1 MRIFMFKSR
10 VKPDL
15 RAFAGEAAGA
25 GLPEKYGPW
34 DPIGVVRPDAS
45 PPHGFSR
52 RTIEAA
58 IARDAFQLWVMQP
71 LAKPAAAKAAAPAP
85 KAPTPAA

>member
-58 IARDAFQLWVMQP
+58 IARDSFQLWVMQP
-71 LAKPAAAKAAAPAP
+71 LPKKTAAAKAPRAP
-85 KAPTPAA
+85 KAATPPA